1 MEKKKLK
8 RLLISTLIIIFSTI
22 SYICAP
28 FFINF
33 DDAKVTNFEN
43 LLSETIK
50 YRVSVKG
57 GIQYKL
63 KPFPILEISEVHIA
77 KENENSILNKII
89 LRISIL
95 DLLKKKYSY
104 KKKIILDGGELIVD
118 LNNLNDV
125 MFINDFQNQKVIFRN
140 LSLKFFSN
148 KQSFNLD
155 QVNGEIL
162 YNDRK
167 IKKIKTQTFIG
178 EVPFEITFKE
188 SQLDL
193 ISKKI
198 GINLSLKNIFE
209 KEKNLK
215 FTFDNQTIFPGINE
229 IYASLKLTND
239 NNSFVIT
246 SEKFQTNLFDGNIII
261 EKSNKTAN
269 DIVIKSIFNKANLKK
284 IHIEDF
290 KNFLEKD
297 LYKLSNILDARI
309 LINFKKIKT
318 QKKLFNSAKF
328 EILFQKG
335 DVIFEDITFSSDKAK
350 INIKGR
356 NINYQ
361 KDNLLFYDIF
371 FETKDLKEVCKTI
384 CEDKSLND
392 KIVNNE
398 IKLYSKGILNINK
411 AKVIVKE
418 NNFIKQYNDNEI
430 KKLNDNLNTK
440 VILGKLENLLDLSKY
455 FNLL

>member
-1 MEKKKLK
+1 M
-8 RLLISTLIIIFSTI
+8 
-22 SYICAP
+22 
-28 FFINF
+28 N
-33 DDAKVTNFEN
+33 
-43 LLSETIK
+43 
-50 YRVSVKG
+50 
-57 GIQYKL
+57 
-63 KPFPILEISEVHIA
+63 
-77 KENENSILNKII
+77 
-89 LRISIL
+89 
-95 DLLKKKYSY
+95 
-104 KKKIILDGGELIVD
+104 
-118 LNNLNDV
+118 
-125 MFINDFQNQKVIFRN
+125 
-140 LSLKFFSN
+140 
-148 KQSFNLD
+148 
-155 QVNGEIL
+155 
-162 YNDRK
+162 
-167 IKKIKTQTFIG
+167 
-178 EVPFEITFKE
+178 
-188 SQLDL
+188 
-193 ISKKI
+193 
-198 GINLSLKNIFE
+198 
-209 KEKNLK
+209 
-215 FTFDNQTIFPGINE
+215 
-229 IYASLKLTND
+229 LTND

-269 DIVIKSIFNKANLKK
+269 DIVIKSTFNKANLKK

-297 LYKLSNILDARI
+297 LNKLSNILDARI

-318 QKKLFNSAKF
+318 HKKLFNSAKF

-392 KIVNNE
+392 KIANNE
-398 IKLYSKGILNINK
+398 IEIYSKGILNINK
-411 AKVIVKE
+411 AKVIVQE

-440 VILGKLENLLDLSKY
+440 VILGRLENLLDLSKY

>member
-33 DDAKVTNFEN
+33 DDAKVTSLEN
-43 LLSETIK
+43 LLSESIK
-50 YRVSVKG
+50 YRVNVKG

-89 LRISIL
+89 LRTSIL

-104 KKKIILDGGELIVD
+104 KKKIIFDGGELIVD

-125 MFINDFQNQKVIFRN
+125 MFINDFQYQKVIFKN
-140 LSLKFFSN
+140 LSLKFFNN

-162 YNDRK
+162 YSDRK

-178 EVPFEITFKE
+178 EVPFEIIFKE

-229 IYASLKLTND
+229 IYASLNLTND

-269 DIVIKSIFNKANLKK
+269 HIVIKSTFNKANFKK

-290 KNFLEKD
+290 KTFLEKD

-318 QKKLFNSAKF
+318 HK
-328 EILFQKG
+328 
-335 DVIFEDITFSSDKAK
+335 
-350 INIKGR
+350 
-356 NINYQ
+356 
-361 KDNLLFYDIF
+361 
-371 FETKDLKEVCKTI
+371 
-384 CEDKSLND
+384 
-392 KIVNNE
+392 
-398 IKLYSKGILNINK
+398 
-411 AKVIVKE
+411 
-418 NNFIKQYNDNEI
+418 
-430 KKLNDNLNTK
+430 
-440 VILGKLENLLDLSKY
+440 
-455 FNLL
+455 

>member
-1 MEKKKLK
+1 
-8 RLLISTLIIIFSTI
+8 
-22 SYICAP
+22 
-28 FFINF
+28 
-33 DDAKVTNFEN
+33 
-43 LLSETIK
+43 
-50 YRVSVKG
+50 
-57 GIQYKL
+57 
-63 KPFPILEISEVHIA
+63 
-77 KENENSILNKII
+77 
-89 LRISIL
+89 
-95 DLLKKKYSY
+95 
-104 KKKIILDGGELIVD
+104 
-118 LNNLNDV
+118 
-125 MFINDFQNQKVIFRN
+125 MFINDFQNQKVIFKN
-140 LSLKFFSN
+140 LSLKFFNN

-162 YNDRK
+162 YSDRK

-178 EVPFEITFKE
+178 EVPFEIIFKE

-229 IYASLKLTND
+229 IYASLNLTND

-269 DIVIKSIFNKANLKK
+269 DIVIKSTFNKANLKK

-297 LYKLSNILDARI
+297 LNKLSNILDARI

-318 QKKLFNSAKF
+318 QKKLFNNAKF

-398 IKLYSKGILNINK
+398 IEIYSKGILNINK
-411 AKVIVKE
+411 AKVIVQE

-440 VILGKLENLLDLSKY
+440 VILGRLENLLDLSKY

>member
-1 MEKKKLK
+1 
-8 RLLISTLIIIFSTI
+8 
-22 SYICAP
+22 
-28 FFINF
+28 
-33 DDAKVTNFEN
+33 
-43 LLSETIK
+43 
-50 YRVSVKG
+50 
-57 GIQYKL
+57 
-63 KPFPILEISEVHIA
+63 
-77 KENENSILNKII
+77 
-89 LRISIL
+89 
-95 DLLKKKYSY
+95 
-104 KKKIILDGGELIVD
+104 
-118 LNNLNDV
+118 
-125 MFINDFQNQKVIFRN
+125 MFINDFQNQKVIFKN
-140 LSLKFFSN
+140 LSLKFFNN

-162 YNDRK
+162 YSDRK

-178 EVPFEITFKE
+178 EAPFEIIFKE
-188 SQLDL
+188 SQVDL

-229 IYASLKLTND
+229 IYASLNLTND

-269 DIVIKSIFNKANLKK
+269 EIVIKSTFNKANLKK

-297 LYKLSNILDARI
+297 LNKLSNILDARI

-318 QKKLFNSAKF
+318 QKKLFNNAKF

-371 FETKDLKEVCKTI
+371 FETKDL
-384 CEDKSLND
+384 
-392 KIVNNE
+392 
-398 IKLYSKGILNINK
+398 
-411 AKVIVKE
+411 
-418 NNFIKQYNDNEI
+418 
-430 KKLNDNLNTK
+430 
-440 VILGKLENLLDLSKY
+440 
-455 FNLL
+455 

>member
-1 MEKKKLK
+1 
-8 RLLISTLIIIFSTI
+8 
-22 SYICAP
+22 
-28 FFINF
+28 
-33 DDAKVTNFEN
+33 
-43 LLSETIK
+43 
-50 YRVSVKG
+50 
-57 GIQYKL
+57 
-63 KPFPILEISEVHIA
+63 
-77 KENENSILNKII
+77 
-89 LRISIL
+89 
-95 DLLKKKYSY
+95 
-104 KKKIILDGGELIVD
+104 
-118 LNNLNDV
+118 
-125 MFINDFQNQKVIFRN
+125 MFINDFQNQKVIFKN
-140 LSLKFFSN
+140 LSLKFFNN

-162 YNDRK
+162 YSDRK
-167 IKKIKTQTFIG
+167 IKKIKTQVFIG
-178 EVPFEITFKE
+178 EVPFEIIFKE

-229 IYASLKLTND
+229 IYASLNLIND

-269 DIVIKSIFNKANLKK
+269 DIVIKSTFNKANLKK

-297 LYKLSNILDARI
+297 LNKLSNILDARI

-392 KIVNNE
+392 KIINNE
-398 IKLYSKGILNINK
+398 IKIYSKGILNINK
-411 AKVIVKE
+411 AKVIVQE

-430 KKLNDNLNTK
+430 KKLSDNLNTK
-440 VILGKLENLLDLSKY
+440 VILGRLENLLDLSKY